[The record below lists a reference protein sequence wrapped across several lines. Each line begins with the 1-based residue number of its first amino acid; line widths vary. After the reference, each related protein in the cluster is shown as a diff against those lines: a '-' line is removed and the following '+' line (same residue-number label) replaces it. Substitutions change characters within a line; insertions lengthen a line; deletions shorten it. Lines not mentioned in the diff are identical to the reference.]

1 MDIKEVKKQYQ
12 DEWVL
17 AEILEE
23 DGLGMPVKVEVIA
36 HSKNRDETY
45 KAMKAFKSKYTY
57 HFYAGNVP
65 QEGYAVAF
73 YEIRI

>member
-1 MDIKEVKKQYQ
+1 MNINEIKQKYQ
-12 DEWVL
+12 DEWIL

-23 DGLGMPVKVEVIA
+23 DELGRPIQVNVLA

-45 KAMKAFKSKYTY
+45 KAMKATKSKYTY
-57 HFYAGNVP
+57 HFYSGEIP

-73 YEIRI
+73 YETRV